1 MEQITQQWVK
11 ERLPFRKPD
20 GHKGDFG
27 RVLAV
32 CGAVGYTGAP
42 VFAAK
47 GAVRSGAGLVFL
59 AVPESIYPV
68 VAVKC
73 DEAMPFPL
81 PAQDGVL
88 SSQALQPLL
97 QRISDCDALL
107 LGCGLGRG
115 PGVDEVVCGLL
126 ESAQCPVVLDADGI
140 NCVARHIHVL
150 NSRQG
155 QVTVLTPHEGEFL
168 RLGGDLSLG
177 RETAAKSFAEKHG
190 CYLVLKGHRTIV
202 ASPQGELLLNTTGNC
217 GMAKGG
223 SGDVLAGMLL
233 SFLGQGLEPLQAAG
247 IAVFLHGR
255 AGDLCAGELSEYAM
269 TPSDMV
275 EHLPQAF
282 LSLL

>member
-88 SSQALQPLL
+88 SSQALLPLL
-97 QRISDCDALL
+97 QRISDYDALL

-126 ESAQCPVVLDADGI
+126 GSVQCPVVLDADGI

-150 NSRQG
+150 DSRQG

-177 RETAAKSFAEKHG
+177 RETAARSFAEKHG
-190 CYLVLKGHRTIV
+190 CYLILKGHRTVV
-202 ASPQGELLLNTTGNC
+202 ASPQGELLRNTTGNC

-255 AGDLCAGELSEYAM
+255 SGDLCAKELSEYAM
-269 TPSDMV
+269 TPSDVV

-282 LSLL
+282 ISLL